1 MSTSRSL
8 EDLPFVFPVRVHQLG
23 TLVHLFEV
31 FEPVFPADYVLCNEI
46 KQTVVPRPAT
56 HKLFP
61 IQIATCLPWRNGFE
75 VWRPSSCDEP
85 LHDAEMRIACEP
97 D

>member
-1 MSTSRSL
+1 MFTSKPLRN
-8 EDLPFVFPVRVHQLG
+8 LPFVFPVWVHDLG

-31 FEPVFPADYVLCNEI
+31 LKSVSPANYVLCNKVE
-46 KQTVVPRPAT
+46 QTVVPRST
-56 HKLFP
+56 TYKLFA
-61 IQIATCLPWRNGFE
+61 IQIAACLPWRNGFE

-85 LHDAEMRIACEP
+85 LYDPEMRIACEP